1 MEVEWVSSSWSS
13 HTSSKRVRRGTSVVG
28 RVNRVSVVEPLR
40 STEVSGRVDV
50 YIGVR
55 LDYPDKFFTWV
66 VEVKF
71 DFVAGRVNG
80 FVTSELKLFNK
91 VFVRYLSESSSFV
104 SVEVDVVNIEGSS
117 SELRNFVGE
126 FASSPVALSS
136 ISELDVDFDFVV
148 LKSNKR

>member
-1 MEVEWVSSSWSS
+1 VEVEWVSSSRSS
-13 HTSSKRVRRGTSVVG
+13 HTSSERIRRSTSVVG

-71 DFVAGRVNG
+71 DFVAGGVNG
-80 FVTSELKLFNK
+80 FITSELKLLNK

-104 SVEVDVVNIEGSS
+104 GVEVDVVNIEGSS

-126 FASSPVALSS
+126 FTSSPVALSS